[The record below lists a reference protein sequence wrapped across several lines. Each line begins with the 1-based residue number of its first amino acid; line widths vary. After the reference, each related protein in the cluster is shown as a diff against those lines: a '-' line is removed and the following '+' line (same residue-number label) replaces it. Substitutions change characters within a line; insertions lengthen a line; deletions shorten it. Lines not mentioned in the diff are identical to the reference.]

1 MSTPSPVPAPGPSQK
16 RRLLLIHGYS
26 ATGAEFLPWR
36 DALAAKGFDVSL
48 VSVGN
53 YVTLNNEV
61 SIKDLGEA
69 FDRALRL
76 VISPMNPNPTDFTW
90 PFDAIVH
97 STGMLVLRQWLVGDP
112 YPGTDAHS
120 RIKRL
125 KHLVGLA
132 PATFG
137 SPQAAQGRSW
147 LGALVKG
154 CKTIGPDFLNA
165 GDQVLLGLELGSK
178 YTWNLCHQDL
188 ICDTPLYAR
197 GADTPYI
204 AVFIGN
210 KGYGGLSAL
219 DSSPGT
225 DGTVRWAGCALN
237 TRKVSLDLRRHPR
250 LRDSSGN
257 VIMDANNNPVRVAIS
272 PWENDRLD
280 VPILAVDGRDHGTI
294 LQNPDPNVAQE
305 IADFLNN
312 VDDADAYNTW
322 LAKAQAQSA
331 PALEVMKTESA
342 SGDLGGA
349 GWQQFVLR
357 VRDDH
362 GDGIDDYNLKFFTGA
377 ALYGDNATEI
387 NLIADTYSADGSFRC
402 FYVRLSNDMLNL
414 NTAQGPS
421 QFLWIELIA
430 SSGTPT
436 IEYEAYTGTDLTAQR
451 MTANSAPIQ
460 LDITSLAQGTDTL
473 FHAFTT
479 TMIEIYLEREPT
491 PLDAVSTLFGFLA
504 GGSGGS

>member
-1 MSTPSPVPAPGPSQK
+1 MTSPTTVPAPTAPTQQP
-16 RRLLLIHGYS
+16 RLLLIHGYS
-26 ATGAEFLPWR
+26 ANGQEFFPWR
-36 DALAAKGFDVSL
+36 DALAAKGFDVNMI
-48 VSVGN
+48 SVGN

-61 SIKDLGEA
+61 TIKDLGEA
-69 FDRALRL
+69 FDRALRI
-76 VISPMNPNPTDFTW
+76 VISPRNTDPLDFTW

-112 YPGTDAHS
+112 YPGSDARS
-120 RIKRL
+120 RIRRL
-125 KHLVGLA
+125 RHIVGLA

-165 GDQVLLGLELGSK
+165 GDQVLLGLELGSE
-178 YTWNLCHQDL
+178 YTWDLSHRDL
-188 ICDTPLYAR
+188 ICADPLYAR
-197 GADTPYI
+197 GPETPYI

-210 KGYGGLSAL
+210 HGYSGLSAL
-219 DSSPGT
+219 DSDPGT

-237 TRKVSLDLRRHPR
+237 TRKVSIDLRRHPR
-250 LRDSSGN
+250 LRDDNGN
-257 VIMDANNNPVRVAIS
+257 ILMDANNNPLRVLIS

-280 VPILAVDGRDHGTI
+280 VPILPVDGRDHATI
-294 LQNPDPNVAQE
+294 LKNPDPTVVQE
-305 IADFLNN
+305 VSDFLTTVNN
-312 VDDADAYNTW
+312 AIAYDTW
-322 LAKAQAQSA
+322 LAAAQSHAA
-331 PALEVMKTESA
+331 PALAVMNAESA
-342 SGDLGGA
+342 SGNMGGA

-362 GDGIDDYNLKFFTGA
+362 DDGIDDYNLKFFTGPT
-377 ALYGDNATEI
+377 LYGDDATEV
-387 NLIADTYSADGSFRC
+387 NLIADTYSVDASFRC
-402 FYVRLSNDMLNL
+402 FYVRLSAAMLTL

-436 IEYEAYTGTDLTAQR
+436 IEYEAYAGTDMTSQR
-451 MTANSAPIQ
+451 LTANSDPIR

-491 PLDAVSTLFGFLA
+491 PLDAVSTLFGIL
-504 GGSGGS
+504 

>member
-1 MSTPSPVPAPGPSQK
+1 MSAPTSVPAPTQK

-26 ATGAEFLPWR
+26 ANGAEFLPWR
-36 DALAAKGFDVSL
+36 DALAAQGFDANL
-48 VSVGN
+48 IGVGN

-61 SIKDLGEA
+61 TIKDLGEA

-76 VISPMNPNPTDFTW
+76 VISPQNPDPNDFTW

-97 STGMLVLRQWLVGDP
+97 STGMLVLRQWLIGDP

-154 CKTIGPDFLNA
+154 CKSLGPDFLNA
-165 GDQVLLGLELGSK
+165 GNRVLLGLELGSQ
-178 YTWNLCHQDL
+178 YTWDLSHRDL
-188 ICDTPLYAR
+188 ICSDPLYAR
-197 GADTPYI
+197 GADTPYV

-210 KGYGGLSAL
+210 HGYSGLSAL

-250 LRDSSGN
+250 LRDGN
-257 VIMDANNNPVRVAIS
+257 HNIIVDANNNPARVAIS

-294 LQNPDPNVAQE
+294 LQKPDPTVVQE
-305 IADFLNN
+305 VADFLNT
-312 VDDADAYNTW
+312 VGDDNSYNTW
-322 LAKAQAQSA
+322 LTAAQANSA
-331 PALEVMKTESA
+331 PALAVMKTESV
-342 SGDLGGA
+342 SGNLGGA

-377 ALYGDNATEI
+377 TLFGEDAIEI
-387 NLIADTYSADGSFRC
+387 NLIADTYSDDGSFRC
-402 FYVRLSNDMLNL
+402 FYVRLSNDMLTL
-414 NTAQGPS
+414 NTTSGPS

-436 IEYEAYTGTDLTAQR
+436 IEYEAYTGTDLTPQR
-451 MTANSAPIQ
+451 LTADSEPIR
-460 LDITSLAQGTDTL
+460 LDISTLAQGTDTL

-491 PLDAVSTLFGFLA
+491 PLDMVSTLFGFLSSA
-504 GGSGGS
+504 AKP

>member
-1 MSTPSPVPAPGPSQK
+1 MSASTPAPTPAAAPTQK

-26 ATGAEFLPWR
+26 ANGAEFLPWR
-36 DALAAKGFDVSL
+36 NALAAQGLAVEMI
-48 VSVGN
+48 SVGN
-53 YVTLNNEV
+53 YVTLNNEIT
-61 SIKDLGEA
+61 IKDLGEA

-76 VISPMNPNPTDFTW
+76 AISPLNPNPNDFTW

-97 STGMLVLRQWLVGDP
+97 STGMLVLRQWLIGDP

-125 KHLVGLA
+125 RHLVGLA

-165 GDQVLLGLELGSK
+165 GDKVLLGLELGSK
-178 YTWNLCHQDL
+178 YTWDLCQRDL
-188 ICDTPLYAR
+188 ICNDPLYAR
-197 GADTPYI
+197 GADTPYV

-210 KGYGGLSAL
+210 KGYTGLSSL

-250 LRDSSGN
+250 LHDNAGN
-257 VIMDANNNPVRVAIS
+257 VIVDANNNPVRIAIS
-272 PWENDRLD
+272 PWEDDRLD
-280 VPILAVDGRDHGTI
+280 VPILAIDGRDHGTI
-294 LQNPDPNVAQE
+294 LQNPDPAVAQQ
-305 IADFLNN
+305 IANFLNT
-312 VDDADAYNTW
+312 VDDADAYDAW
-322 LAKAQAQSA
+322 LEAAQAHAA
-331 PALEVMKTESA
+331 PALEVMKTESI
-342 SGDLGGA
+342 SGNLGGA

-357 VRDDH
+357 ARDDH
-362 GDGIDDYNLKFFTGA
+362 GDGIDDYNVRFFTGPT
-377 ALYGDNATEI
+377 LYGDDATQI
-387 NLIADTYSADGSFRC
+387 DLIADTYSADASFRC
-402 FYVRLSNDMLNL
+402 FYVRLSEAILAL
-414 NTAQGPS
+414 NTAQGSS

-436 IEYEAYTGTDLTAQR
+436 IEYEAYTGIDLTAQR
-451 MTANSAPIQ
+451 LTADSEPIR

-491 PLDAVSTLFGFLA
+491 PLDQVSTLFGVI
-504 GGSGGS
+504 

>member
-1 MSTPSPVPAPGPSQK
+1 
-16 RRLLLIHGYS
+16 LLLIHGYS
-26 ATGAEFLPWR
+26 ANGAEFLPWR
-36 DALAAKGFDVSL
+36 DALAANGLAVQMI
-48 VSVGN
+48 SVGN

-61 SIKDLGEA
+61 TIKDLGEA

-76 VISPMNPNPTDFTW
+76 AISPLNADPNDFTW

-125 KHLVGLA
+125 RHLVGLA

-165 GDQVLLGLELGSK
+165 GDKVLLGLELGSQ
-178 YTWNLCHQDL
+178 YTWDLCHHDL
-188 ICDTPLYAR
+188 ICDDPLYAR
-197 GADTPYI
+197 GADTPYV

-250 LRDSSGN
+250 LRDSHHN
-257 VIMDANNNPVRVAIS
+257 IIVDANNNPVRASIS

-294 LQNPDPNVAQE
+294 LQKPDPNVVE
-305 IADFLNN
+305 EVADFLNN
-312 VDDADAYNTW
+312 VDNADAYSAW
-322 LAKAQAQSA
+322 LAAAQTHAA
-331 PALEVMKTESA
+331 PALAVMKTESV
-342 SGDLGGA
+342 SGNLGGA

-362 GDGIDDYNLKFFTGA
+362 GDGIGDYNLKFFAGDT
-377 ALYGDNATEI
+377 LYADDATEI
-387 NLIADTYSADGSFRC
+387 NLIADTYSADGSYRC
-402 FYVRLSNDMLNL
+402 FYVRLSDDLLKL
-414 NTAQGPS
+414 NTAGNAS
-421 QFLWIELIA
+421 QYLWIELIA
-430 SSGTPT
+430 SSGTTT
-436 IEYEAYTGTDLTAQR
+436 IEYEAYTGTDLTPQR
-451 MTANSAPIQ
+451 LTADSEPIR
-460 LDITSLAQGTDTL
+460 LDITNLAQGTDTL
-473 FHAFTT
+473 FYPFTT
-479 TMIEIYLEREPT
+479 TMIEIFLEREPT
-491 PLDAVSTLFGFLA
+491 PLDRVSTLFGFLA
-504 GGSGGS
+504 IGTPAP